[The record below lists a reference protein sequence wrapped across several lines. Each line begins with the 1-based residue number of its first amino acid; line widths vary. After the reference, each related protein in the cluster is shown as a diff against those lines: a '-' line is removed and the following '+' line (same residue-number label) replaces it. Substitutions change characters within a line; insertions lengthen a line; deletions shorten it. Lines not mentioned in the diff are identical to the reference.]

1 MAKSAAKPTVR
12 PNRHAQSAAKSTAQ
26 SNRHARRTKVPDSP
40 RNPSEPARPGQ
51 MNRFGGTRLTRRPRI
66 GGIVRTVRNRR
77 QPTRSAAPVRSAP
90 PAERSARPAVRSA
103 PPQEPPA
110 RRNAPHP
117 PPSRDA
123 RPAHP
128 ECPILENRT
137 SEAARR
143 YSECPILQNRTQK
156 HRQARHEPACGRH
169 ATSRPASTP
178 YQRPTRSDHIQ
189 NFRQDSQTRPRTAAH
204 AVLP

>member
-51 MNRFGGTRLTRRPRI
+51 MNRIGGTRLTRRPRI

-137 SEAARR
+137 
-143 YSECPILQNRTQK
+143 QK